1 MKTHPASAELNG
13 LIKKTVKPIARD
25 LLRVADIVMLVLK
38 MVKLL
43 SKNAF

>member
-1 MKTHPASAELNG
+1 MKTHAASTGLNG
-13 LIKKTVKPIARD
+13 LIKKTVRPEIRNP
-25 LLRVADIVMLVLK
+25 LRVANMGTLVLK